1 MDALSILFV
10 GIAVGAALTLGAAVL
25 RETPRT
31 PAHWVGALFAVSVAG
46 YALVIPSGLPPIQP
60 FAAIAQTL
68 AWAGTAYFW
77 LFATIVFT
85 DARVRAVLF
94 APVAFMTGVGVVG
107 ALTPWPAAEGVWLA
121 HNLFEFALTGHI
133 LWTIWK
139 SAGGDLV
146 EARRSVRAPFFAA
159 VSLYAIA
166 QSGIEIIEIVSGE
179 RTWGVLTLALLLA
192 VLSLVGS
199 ALFVQLRTGLLPVPA
214 STPGAATA
222 SPDASARIPVAD
234 RALAAKL
241 DAAMEAGAWRREGL
255 TIGALAAELGAP
267 EHRLRRLIN
276 DALGHRN
283 FADFLN
289 GRRIEAAKAALAD
302 PARAREPVSAIAFDL
317 GYASLGPFNRA
328 FKDATGQTPTEWR
341 KAALG

>member
-1 MDALSILFV
+1 MAALSILFV
-10 GIAVGAALTLGAAVL
+10 GIAVGAALTLCAAVL

-31 PAHWVGALFAVSVAG
+31 PAHWVGAVFSLSVAG
-46 YALVIPSGLPPIQP
+46 YGLVVPEGLPPVQP

-77 LFATIVFT
+77 LFAMVVFT
-85 DARVRAVLF
+85 DTRVRPVLF
-94 APVAFMTGVGVVG
+94 APVAFMTLVGVIG
-107 ALTPWPAAEGVWLA
+107 ASTPRPASGAVWLA
-121 HNLFEFALTGHI
+121 HNLFEVALTAHI
-133 LWTIWK
+133 LWSIWK

-159 VSLYAIA
+159 VCLYAIA
-166 QSGIEIIEIVSGE
+166 QSGIEIVEIITQNRS
-179 RTWGVLTLALLLA
+179 WGVFALALTLAA
-192 VLSLVGS
+192 LSLVGS
-199 ALFVQLRTGLLPVPA
+199 ALFVQLRAGLLPPA
-214 STPGAATA
+214 PEAAA
-222 SPDASARIPVAD
+222 SPAPDIRIPAAD

-241 DAAMEAGAWRREGL
+241 DAAMADGAWRREGL
-255 TIGALAAELGAP
+255 TIGALAADLGAP

-276 DALGHRN
+276 DSLGHRN

-289 GRRIEAAKAALAD
+289 GHRIEAAKTALAD

-328 FKDATGQTPTEWR
+328 FKDATGKTPTEWR
-341 KAALG
+341 KQALG

>member
-1 MDALSILFV
+1 MDALSILFA
-10 GIAVGAALTLGAAVL
+10 GIAVGAALTLCAAVL
-25 RETPRT
+25 RDTPRT
-31 PAHWVGALFAVSVAG
+31 PAHYVGALFALSVAG
-46 YALVIPSGLPPIQP
+46 YGLVVPEGLPPVQP
-60 FAAIAQTL
+60 FAAVAQTL

-77 LFATIVFT
+77 LFAYILFA
-85 DARVRAVLF
+85 DARVRPILF
-94 APVAFMTGVGVVG
+94 APIVFMTCIGVVG
-107 ALTPWPAAEGVWLA
+107 ALMPSPAASNAWLA
-121 HNLFEFALTGHI
+121 HNLFEVVLTAHI

-146 EARRSVRAPFFAA
+146 EARRSVRAPFFIA
-159 VSLYAIA
+159 VCMYAIA
-166 QSGIEIIEIVSGE
+166 QSGIEIIEIVTNDRS
-179 RTWGVLTLALLLA
+179 WGVFALAMTLAA
-192 VLSLVGS
+192 LSLLGS
-199 ALFVQLRTGLLPVPA
+199 ALFVQLRAGLLPPA
-214 STPGAATA
+214 PATAAAATA
-222 SPDASARIPVAD
+222 ETRIPAAD

-241 DAAMEAGAWRREGL
+241 DAAMDAGAWRREGL